1 MKKVLI
7 GFLIVLF
14 VLFTV
19 RTIRLRQLGKE
30 ASILMQKSDI
40 MIDSIRASM
49 YSNTRDFS
57 RDTAFSNRVNKVA
70 RQLDTLEK
78 KINFWNLKM

>member
-14 VLFTV
+14 VLFTL

-30 ASILMQKSDI
+30 AYLLEKKFDLLN
-40 MIDSIRASM
+40 DSIQVRINSDV
-49 YSNTRDFS
+49 RDFKN
-57 RDTAFSNRVNKVA
+57 DTAMISRSRNIIK
-70 RQLDTLEK
+70 QLDTLEK